1 MTMASED
8 RQSRTG
14 YSTTTGSLSSR
25 RHHPG
30 TLSDEL
36 GGSKM
41 NIGRK
46 HITADTAMRIKPV
59 KSYVSEKWQ
68 CKGEMKTNLEL

>member
-8 RQSRTG
+8 RQSRSG
-14 YSTTTGSLSSR
+14 YSTTTASLSSR
-25 RHHPG
+25 RHRHHPA

-46 HITADTAMRIKPV
+46 HISADTAMRIKTV
-59 KSYVSEKWQ
+59 KS
-68 CKGEMKTNLEL
+68 

>member
-8 RQSRTG
+8 RQSRSG
-14 YSTTTGSLSSR
+14 YSTTTGGSLSSR
-25 RHHPG
+25 RHHHHHA
-30 TLSDEL
+30 TLSDEM

-46 HITADTAMRIKPV
+46 HIPADTAMRIKPV
-59 KSYVSEKWQ
+59 KS
-68 CKGEMKTNLEL
+68 